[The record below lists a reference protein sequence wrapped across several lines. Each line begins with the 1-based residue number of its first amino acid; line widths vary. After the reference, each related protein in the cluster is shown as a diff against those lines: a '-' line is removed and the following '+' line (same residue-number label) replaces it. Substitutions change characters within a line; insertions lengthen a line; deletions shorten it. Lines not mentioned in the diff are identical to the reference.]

1 MTTGI
6 EVRSLQAGYD
16 DNIVIDELNLTIP
29 KGSITAL
36 IGANGCGKSTLLK
49 TICRILQPMGGSVYL
64 DGRSIHERNTAEL
77 AREMAILPQQPTAPQ
92 GLTVRE
98 LVAYGRSPY
107 RSGLWGRLS
116 SKDREMIDW
125 ALSATGL
132 TSLADRSIDQL
143 SGGQRQR
150 AWIAMAVAQDT
161 DIVFLDEPTSF
172 LDIAHQLE
180 IMKVVS
186 ALHREKGKTI
196 IMVLHELNQAARFA
210 DFIVAMR
217 EGSIVKTGTPEEVM
231 TPTILRRVFG
241 ITATVMT
248 DPYTGR
254 PFCIPREAGVAAA
267 EVSVPKTVKAS
278 SSVAVTA

>member
-132 TSLADRSIDQL
+132 TSLADQSIDQL

-186 ALHREKGKTI
+186 AYT
-196 IMVLHELNQAARFA
+196 AR
-210 DFIVAMR
+210 
-217 EGSIVKTGTPEEVM
+217 K
-231 TPTILRRVFG
+231 
-241 ITATVMT
+241 
-248 DPYTGR
+248 GR
-254 PFCIPREAGVAAA
+254 PLSWCFTSLIRRHALPILLWPCVK
-267 EVSVPKTVKAS
+267 VPS
-278 SSVAVTA
+278 

>member
-29 KGSITAL
+29 KDSITAL

-132 TSLADRSIDQL
+132 TSLADRPIDQL

-172 LDIAHQLE
+172 LDIASWRL
-180 IMKVVS
+180 
-186 ALHREKGKTI
+186 
-196 IMVLHELNQAARFA
+196 
-210 DFIVAMR
+210 
-217 EGSIVKTGTPEEVM
+217 
-231 TPTILRRVFG
+231 
-241 ITATVMT
+241 
-248 DPYTGR
+248 
-254 PFCIPREAGVAAA
+254 
-267 EVSVPKTVKAS
+267 
-278 SSVAVTA
+278 